1 MENNDICFFFQ
12 NAKDKREQIY
22 ILAQLT
28 NSDTDTIIE
37 VLKDHKLC
45 VKYAKCRKCSKLFPK
60 YLDPYCEQCRVMVER
75 AKRHEVEK
83 QKYVLKRIT
92 ENEIL
97 RKDYLLKASELQI
110 ENTKLVEWLV

>member
-1 MENNDICFFFQ
+1 
-12 NAKDKREQIY
+12 
-22 ILAQLT
+22 
-28 NSDTDTIIE
+28 
-37 VLKDHKLC
+37 
-45 VKYAKCRKCSKLFPK
+45 
-60 YLDPYCEQCRVMVER
+60 MVER